1 MCDCHAVALPARAA
15 TSTTRGVDESMDSRR
30 FSSCE
35 NRCLRAIHRCI
46 TCCASE
52 RVRRSPSFSSPP
64 PPLLLLLGR
73 RRLLLRS
80 LLIKNKPIETT
91 LACQSSGESCR
102 INRVAIF
109 SALLEYCLRSARRPS
124 VESGS
129 IIVSAR
135 RLDSESSRAPGTK
148 KIIRDSFSSRLK
160 QSKTPVQVLPR

>member
-1 MCDCHAVALPARAA
+1 MRLSRRRSAGP
-15 TSTTRGVDESMDSRR
+15 SGNIDESMDSRR
-30 FSSCE
+30 FSSCVH
-35 NRCLRAIHRCI
+35 RCLRTIHRCI

-135 RLDSESSRAPGTK
+135 RLDSDSSRARQGRRK
-148 KIIRDSFSSRLK
+148 SSETRFLL
-160 QSKTPVQVLPR
+160 V